1 MIPEQSARPVV
12 FLAPGS
18 GLGHL
23 VRTGALAL
31 ELERERVPSL
41 ILSSSPWAPG
51 FSKITGLC
59 VISLPP
65 SRWKAEAPAHVKR
78 LKPRLMV
85 LDSFPLGFRGE
96 DIRGGSRDCATV
108 YLARHLNFQA
118 YRSAIRAQGGGVCD
132 PDLTAIVIEDLAD
145 DHRDWLERHSRAR
158 FRLDGRIRFPVS
170 RIRAPEPPSPLQ
182 SLWKRGPV
190 HLVVHS
196 GPEHEVRQLINLA
209 EQSMQAA
216 GAGVLAVINPLLA
229 GRGEPHCY
237 DYFPASLLY
246 PESHRIYTG
255 AGYNAVAEAQRFS
268 DKHRVIPFERC
279 YDDQFWRA
287 GHKNAA
293 DNGNGRRQAAAA
305 LLEWSG

>member
-1 MIPEQSARPVV
+1 MV

-31 ELERERVPSL
+31 EMERERVPSV

-96 DIRGGSRDCATV
+96 DIKGCSRDCATV
-108 YLARHLNFQA
+108 YLARHLKFQA
-118 YRSAIRAQGGGVCD
+118 YRNAIQSQGGGGCD
-132 PDLTAIVIEDLAD
+132 PDLSAIVIEDLAD
-145 DHRDWLERHSRAR
+145 DHRDWLERHTKVRI
-158 FRLDGRIRFPVS
+158 RLDGRIRFPVS
-170 RIRAPEPPSPLQ
+170 RIRAPEVPPTLRD
-182 SLWKRGPV
+182 LWKKGPV

-196 GPEHEVRQLINLA
+196 GPEHEVRQLINRA
-209 EQSMQAA
+209 EQSIQAA
-216 GAGVLAVINPLLA
+216 ASGVLAVINPLLA
-229 GRGEPHCY
+229 GRGEPYCY

-255 AGYNAVAEAQRFS
+255 AGYNAVAEGQRFS
-268 DKHRVIPFERC
+268 DRHRLIPFERR

-287 GHKNAA
+287 GCINAP
-293 DNGNGRRQAAAA
+293 DSGNGRRQAAAA
-305 LLEWSG
+305 LLEWLRS